1 MVMSLAV
8 TVGNI
13 AVFLMKI
20 DIFYNSKV
28 LSYIAMV
35 LFLYTFI
42 GVHKLAVLYIIIIY
56 LIIICLVW

>member
-13 AVFLMKI
+13 AVSLIII
-20 DIFYNSKV
+20 DIFHNSKV
-28 LSYIAMV
+28 LSYISIV

-56 LIIICLVW
+56 LIINCLV